1 MAEDYRKTKQIPKDS
16 TEIPSGLP
24 KIRVPTLR
32 QHKASGRSYVTI
44 PGTKRVVYFGPT
56 GVIETQLAYAKWVEE
71 YIRENVG
78 EIKTRIPQKVHT
90 WAGLLA
96 WWLEECRREYVRLDG
111 RPTGEYGVCRRAA
124 QLIADFGLGTVPLK
138 EISRQHMHLVRDRL
152 AMGKKKVSAKT
163 IREYMGRLV
172 RCFSKAE
179 KQDWITSEQFIRLS
193 RWERVR
199 GFGKKSKQIEPIPIR
214 HLAMLRH
221 SLTGRWRSIFDFHL
235 YTGQRAETAITASA
249 KEFKRTGTT
258 WQYIP
263 RQHKGRHRGQKLVIL
278 LGPKARRAVAP
289 FIDLA
294 KAGGLL
300 FPTSKGGTILKDTYR
315 NVFVRQCKE
324 LGIPLY
330 TPRQVRHTAATYLKL
345 KGVDTDV
352 IGAIL
357 GHQSGN
363 ITLRYAQI
371 TESQRCAVVEK
382 YG

>member
-1 MAEDYRKTKQIPKDS
+1 MPGDYRKQDGLPKTS

-24 KIRVPTLR
+24 KIRVPSLR
-32 QHKASGRSYVTI
+32 HHKASGRSYVTI
-44 PGTKRVVYFGPT
+44 PGTKKVVYFGPS
-56 GVIETQLAYAKWVEE
+56 GVIDTQLAYTKWVEE
-71 YIRENVG
+71 YIKQSSG
-78 EIKTRIPQKVHT
+78 EIRTTVPRKVHT

-111 RPTGEYGVCRRAA
+111 RPTGEYGVCKRAA
-124 QLIADFGLGTVPLK
+124 QLVADFGLGSIQLK

-152 AMGKKKVSAKT
+152 AMGRKKISAKT

-199 GFGKKSKQIEPIPIR
+199 GFGKKSRQIEPIPVR
-214 HLAMLRH
+214 HLAMLRR
-221 SLTGRWRSIFDFHL
+221 SLDERWRAIFNFHL
-235 YTGQRAETAITASA
+235 YTGQRAETAITASS
-249 KEFKRTGTT
+249 KEITCREEP
-258 WQYIP
+258 WQYVP

-278 LGPKARRAVAP
+278 MGPKARKVVAP
-289 FIDLA
+289 FLIAA

-315 NVFVRQCKE
+315 NVFVRKCKE
-324 LGIPLY
+324 LGLPAY
-330 TPRQVRHTAATYLKL
+330 TPRQIRHTSATYLKL

-357 GHQSGN
+357 GHQSTN

>member
-1 MAEDYRKTKQIPKDS
+1 MPEDYRKLDHLPKPS
-16 TEIPSGLP
+16 TEIQSALP

-32 QHKASGRSYVTI
+32 HHKASGRSYVTI
-44 PGTKRVVYFGPT
+44 PGTKKVVYFGPS
-56 GVIETQLAYAKWVEE
+56 GVIDTQLAYTKWAEE
-71 YIRENVG
+71 YIRENAG
-78 EIKTRIPQKVHT
+78 EIKSKVPTKVHT

-111 RPTGEYGVCRRAA
+111 KPTGEFGVCKRAA
-124 QLIADFGLGTVPLK
+124 QLVADFGLGSTPLK

-152 AMGKKKVSAKT
+152 AMGRKKISAKT
-163 IREYMGRLV
+163 LREYMGRLV

-199 GFGKKSKQIEPIPIR
+199 GVGKKSRLIEPIPIK
-214 HLAMLRH
+214 HLAMLRQA
-221 SLTGRWRSIFDFHL
+221 LKGRWRAIFNFHL

-249 KEFKRTGTT
+249 KEIKRGDGV

-278 LGPKARRAVAP
+278 LGPRARKAVEP
-289 FIDLA
+289 FIASA
-294 KAGGLL
+294 KSGGLL
-300 FPTSKGGTILKDTYR
+300 FPTTKGGTILKDTYR
-315 NVFVRQCKE
+315 NVFVRRCHE
-324 LGIPLY
+324 LGIPAY
-330 TPRQVRHTAATYLKL
+330 TPRQIRHTSATYLKL

-371 TESQRCAVVEK
+371 TESQRSQIVER